1 MTSRDAFTLNCLVVF
16 LSLQATI
23 RKGPR
28 RFSQLSQLG
37 AAAAAFL
44 IEPDWDDSNHLFQTT
59 WVQAA
64 LQSKS
69 KVISPRHSPLT
80 EDGGI
85 RATIDVVSVDLLSG
99 DYGTF
104 KEKLDGLVNEGHF
117 TRSQQGT
124 FIAVV
129 EAGNAASHRGFIPD
143 RESVMGMLQAI
154 QHMLV
159 SAYVLLGSAK
169 SLLASTPKRPPKLR
183 G

>member
-1 MTSRDAFTLNCLVVF
+1 MREVHVAIDAELHAL
-16 LSLQATI
+16 
-23 RKGPR
+23 
-28 RFSQLSQLG
+28 
-37 AAAAAFL
+37 AAM
-44 IEPDWDDSNHLFQTT
+44 
-59 WVQAA
+59 
-64 LQSKS
+64 
-69 KVISPRHSPLT
+69 
-80 EDGGI
+80 GI

-143 RESVMGMLQAI
+143 RESVMAMLEAV

-159 SAYVLLGSAK
+159 SAYVLPGSAK